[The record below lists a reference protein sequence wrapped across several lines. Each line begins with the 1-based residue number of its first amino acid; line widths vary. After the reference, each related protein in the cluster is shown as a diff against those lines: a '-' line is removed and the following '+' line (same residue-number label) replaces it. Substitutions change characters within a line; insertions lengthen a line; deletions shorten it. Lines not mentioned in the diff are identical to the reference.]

1 MNQKTE
7 LLQKNWNN
15 WFENAKTIQPYLFS
29 SNKKQETWMQVLQS
43 KLKDEKK
50 NEQEGIQ
57 KDLGIKVGNTFQIYV
72 N

>member
-1 MNQKTE
+1 
-7 LLQKNWNN
+7 
-15 WFENAKTIQPYLFS
+15 
-29 SNKKQETWMQVLQS
+29 MQVLQS
-43 KLKDEKK
+43 KSKDEKK

>member
-15 WFENAKTIQPYLFS
+15 WFENAKTIQPYLFN

-43 KLKDEKK
+43 KSKDEKK

>member
-1 MNQKTE
+1 MNQNTE

-15 WFENAKTIQPYLFS
+15 WFENAKTIQPYLFN

-43 KLKDEKK
+43 KSKDEKK

-57 KDLGIKVGNTFQIYV
+57 KDLGIKVENTFQIYV

>member
-43 KLKDEKK
+43 KSKDEKK

-57 KDLGIKVGNTFQIYV
+57 KDLGIKVENTFQIYV

>member
-15 WFENAKTIQPYLFS
+15 WFENARTIQPYLFN

-43 KLKDEKK
+43 KSKDEKK